1 MDTQKVKKFNTDNIF
16 QVIDAW
22 TDETV
27 RRKLEEQ
34 QTRFSKQLV
43 PELKLELAVK
53 ELQERTL
60 ARMESDHAVR
70 NLAAKFVQSLKGGL
84 FEDAYQCFALD
95 TADTWAAIEKYGVYK
110 GAEKLREYFV
120 DYYGKLG
127 GGEGC
132 FIEHELTTPVV
143 EVAGDNETAKAMFLT
158 EGVLA
163 IDCDHWMETHG
174 VARSFWQIGP
184 WYMEFI
190 KENGVWKI
198 WHLTV
203 FDDVETPYEQSRSE
217 FTDHASLIR
226 TEAPAPTAPLED
238 AHYFTPER
246 APFLHREPPRAYG
259 TYAEGEVSC

>member
-1 MDTQKVKKFNTDNIF
+1 MDTQKAKKFNTDNIF

-34 QTRFSKQLV
+34 QTRLSKQLV

-110 GAEKLREYFV
+110 GAEKLQEYFV
-120 DYYGKLG
+120 DYYRKLG

-163 IDCDHWMETHG
+163 IDCGHWMETHG

-190 KENGVWKI
+190 KENGEWKI

-203 FDDVETPYEQSRSE
+203 FDDVETPYEQSWSE

-246 APFLHREPPRAYG
+246 APFLHREPPCAYG